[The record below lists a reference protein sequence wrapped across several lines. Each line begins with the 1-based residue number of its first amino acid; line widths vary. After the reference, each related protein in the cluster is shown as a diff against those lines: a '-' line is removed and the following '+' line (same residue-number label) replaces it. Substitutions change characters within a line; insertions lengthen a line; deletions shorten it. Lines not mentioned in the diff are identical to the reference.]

1 MTSQIRSMKY
11 LPTSASSVASWQDR
25 VRLQLIDLMKVGDQI
40 FDKEIHP
47 FESET
52 ISSKEIDKYQVTE
65 MKINSTPFRQ
75 IEIVVTTPNEFVD
88 FCPAVVAIAG
98 HGGNR
103 HTCYTQKSYHK
114 CAHVL
119 AQQGF
124 VTISTEVSQHDLKE
138 SGRTLMGERLWDL
151 IRCVDFLESMESVDN
166 NRIGCIG
173 NSLGGEMVMWLAA
186 VDSRMSAAVSSS
198 FLTFM
203 DQMEENHCMCWKF
216 NGLRE
221 IVDFP
226 DIYSLIAPRPLLC
239 QNGLQEPLSQFP
251 VHLARDAKKEIEII
265 YQDLNSVENF
275 EFITHAGGHEV
286 HLSSLLSFL
295 DKHLMQN

>member
-1 MTSQIRSMKY
+1 MTSPIRSMKY

-25 VRLQLIDLMKVGDQI
+25 VRSQLIDLMKVGDQI

-103 HTCYTQKSYHK
+103 HTCYTKKSYHK

-124 VTISTEVSQHDLKE
+124 VTISTEVSQHDVKE
-138 SGRTLMGERLWDL
+138 S
-151 IRCVDFLESMESVDN
+151 
-166 NRIGCIG
+166 
-173 NSLGGEMVMWLAA
+173 APA
-186 VDSRMSAAVSSS
+186 
-198 FLTFM
+198 
-203 DQMEENHCMCWKF
+203 
-216 NGLRE
+216 NGLCL
-221 IVDFP
+221 V
-226 DIYSLIAPRPLLC
+226 
-239 QNGLQEPLSQFP
+239 
-251 VHLARDAKKEIEII
+251 
-265 YQDLNSVENF
+265 NSVYEEPIFKRINKNDLF
-275 EFITHAGGHEV
+275 PKFVISGY
-286 HLSSLLSFL
+286 S
-295 DKHLMQN
+295 

>member
-1 MTSQIRSMKY
+1 MKY
-11 LPTSASSVASWQDR
+11 LRTSASSPTSWQDR
-25 VRLQLIDLMKVGDQI
+25 VRSQLIDLLKVGDQI
-40 FDKEIHP
+40 YDKEIYP

-52 ISSKEIDKYQVTE
+52 ISSKEIHKYQVTE

-75 IEIVVTTPNEFVD
+75 IEIVVTIPNEFVD

-103 HTCYTQKSYHK
+103 HTCYTKESYHQ

-124 VTISTEVSQHDLKE
+124 VTISTGVSQHDVKE

-151 IRCVDFLESMESVDN
+151 IRCVDFLESMEAVDN

-186 VDSRMSAAVSSS
+186 VDSRMRAAVSSS

-203 DQMEENHCMCWKF
+203 DQMENNHCMCWKF

-265 YQDLNSVENF
+265 YEDLAAGENF
-275 EFITHAGGHEV
+275 EFVTHEGGHEV

-295 DKHLMQN
+295 DKHLLRN

>member
-1 MTSQIRSMKY
+1 MVTRTRSMKY
-11 LPTSASSVASWQDR
+11 LRTSASSATSWQDR
-25 VRLQLIDLMKVGDQI
+25 VRSQLIDLLKVGDQI
-40 FDKEIHP
+40 YDKEIYP
-47 FESET
+47 FQSET
-52 ISSKEIDKYQVTE
+52 ISSKKNHKYQVTE

-75 IEIVVTTPNEFVD
+75 IEIVVTLPNEFVD

-103 HTCYTQKSYHK
+103 HTCYTKESYHQ

-124 VTISTEVSQHDLKE
+124 VTISTGISQHDVKE
-138 SGRTLMGERLWDL
+138 SSRTLMGERLWDL
-151 IRCVDFLESMESVDN
+151 IRCVDFLESMEAVDN

-186 VDSRMSAAVSSS
+186 VDSRMRAAVSSS

-203 DQMEENHCMCWKF
+203 DQMENNHCMCWKF

-251 VHLARDAKKEIEII
+251 VHLAREAKKEIEVI
-265 YQDLNSVENF
+265 YQDLGAGGNF
-275 EFITHAGGHEV
+275 EFIAHEGGHEV

-295 DKHLMQN
+295 DKHLLRN